1 MLDNVITYFIA
12 HAPNELE
19 KARYSAQRE
28 RSIGLGAMGFHA
40 YLQRNNLPF
49 ESAMAK
55 GRNMAMFWHI
65 KSAAETASRNLA
77 AIYGEAPD
85 AQGTGMRNCHLL
97 AVAPNASSSIICG
110 NTSPSIEPYRANAYT
125 QKTKCGASLQ

>member
-1 MLDNVITYFIA
+1 
-12 HAPNELE
+12 
-19 KARYSAQRE
+19 
-28 RSIGLGAMGFHA
+28 MGFHA

-77 AIYGEAPD
+77 AIHGEAPD
-85 AQGTGMRNCHLL
+85 AHGTGMRNCHLL

-125 QKTKCGASLQ
+125 QKTKSGTSLQKNEYLEDILRDLGMDTDLSLIHISEPTRPY